1 MKKYLKLMRVHH
13 WIKNFLVLLPV
24 IFNRSFFHVKHL
36 EEVGWG
42 FVSISFIASVVYI
55 FNDIKD
61 CEKDKLHPTKKN
73 RPIASGAVTVPQ
85 AKVLGILLF
94 IIAIGINGYFLSW
107 DGIFL
112 LLLYFGLNVGYSNG
126 LKNVP
131 IADITILVSGFL
143 IRVFYGASITGIQVS
158 GWLYLTIIAVSFYFG
173 LGKRRNEIMATGTG
187 ETRKVLQ
194 YYTKDFL
201 DKNMYLCLA
210 LGIVFYALWTIEN
223 PNNVMVWTVPIVMV
237 ICMKYNLDLEKGYD
251 GDPVEVLFKDKVL
264 IGLSMMYAIVV
275 LGLLY
280 LV

>member
-85 AKVLGILLF
+85 AMVLGILLF

-158 GWLYLTIIAVSFYFG
+158 DWLYLTIIAVSFYFG
-173 LGKRRNEIMATGTG
+173 LGKRRNEIMTTGTG

>member
-85 AKVLGILLF
+85 AMVLGILLF

-112 LLLYFGLNVGYSNG
+112 LLLYFG
-126 LKNVP
+126 
-131 IADITILVSGFL
+131 
-143 IRVFYGASITGIQVS
+143 
-158 GWLYLTIIAVSFYFG
+158 
-173 LGKRRNEIMATGTG
+173 
-187 ETRKVLQ
+187 
-194 YYTKDFL
+194 
-201 DKNMYLCLA
+201 
-210 LGIVFYALWTIEN
+210 
-223 PNNVMVWTVPIVMV
+223 
-237 ICMKYNLDLEKGYD
+237 
-251 GDPVEVLFKDKVL
+251 
-264 IGLSMMYAIVV
+264 
-275 LGLLY
+275 
-280 LV
+280 

>member
-1 MKKYLKLMRVHH
+1 
-13 WIKNFLVLLPV
+13 
-24 IFNRSFFHVKHL
+24 
-36 EEVGWG
+36 
-42 FVSISFIASVVYI
+42 
-55 FNDIKD
+55 
-61 CEKDKLHPTKKN
+61 
-73 RPIASGAVTVPQ
+73 
-85 AKVLGILLF
+85 
-94 IIAIGINGYFLSW
+94 
-107 DGIFL
+107 
-112 LLLYFGLNVGYSNG
+112 
-126 LKNVP
+126 
-131 IADITILVSGFL
+131 
-143 IRVFYGASITGIQVS
+143 
-158 GWLYLTIIAVSFYFG
+158 
-173 LGKRRNEIMATGTG
+173 MATGTG

>member
-85 AKVLGILLF
+85 AMVLGILLF

-158 GWLYLTIIAVSFYFG
+158 DWLYLTIIAVSFYFG
-173 LGKRRNEIMATGTG
+173 LGKRRNEIMATGTC

>member
-24 IFNRSFFHVKHL
+24 IFNRSLFHVKHL

-42 FVSISFIASVVYI
+42 FLSISFIASVVYI
-55 FNDIKD
+55 LNDIKD
-61 CEKDKLHPTKKN
+61 CEKDRLHPTKKN

-85 AKVLGILLF
+85 ALVLGILLF

-158 GWLYLTIIAVSFYFG
+158 DWLYLTIIAVSFYFG
-173 LGKRRNEIMATGTG
+173 LGKRRNEIMAAGTG

-223 PNNVMVWTVPIVMV
+223 PNNAMVWTVPIVMI

-251 GDPVEVLFKDKVL
+251 GDPVEVLFKDKIL

-275 LGLLY
+275 IGLLY